1 MKYIDL
7 KLLLLFIFFLILA
20 GKSKSQDF
28 INVNNFNEKIA
39 KDIVA
44 VEFWADWNKS
54 NEFSD
59 LGSLKDATV
68 YRVDIMHCTSLQNDY
83 DVLSV
88 PTIIIFE
95 SGKEKERFSANI
107 MFQLEADKKKIQKS
121 IDEIMLAKFN

>member
-7 KLLLLFIFFLILA
+7 KLLLLFIFFLVLA

-121 IDEIMLAKFN
+121 IDEIMLANFN

>member
-7 KLLLLFIFFLILA
+7 KLLLLFIFFLVLA

-95 SGKEKERFSANI
+95 SGKEKERFSLSLNI
-107 MFQLEADKKKIQKS
+107 KLIS
-121 IDEIMLAKFN
+121 FNNL

>member
-7 KLLLLFIFFLILA
+7 KLLLLFIFFLVLA

-121 IDEIMLAKFN
+121 IDEIRLAKFN

>member
-54 NEFSD
+54 NEFSE

-121 IDEIMLAKFN
+121 IDQIMLAKFN

>member
-1 MKYIDL
+1 
-7 KLLLLFIFFLILA
+7 
-20 GKSKSQDF
+20 
-28 INVNNFNEKIA
+28 
-39 KDIVA
+39 VA

>member
-54 NEFSD
+54 NEFSE
-59 LGSLKDATV
+59 LGSLKDAAV

>member
-7 KLLLLFIFFLILA
+7 KLLLLFIFFLVLA

-28 INVNNFNEKIA
+28 LNVNNFNEKIA

>member
-7 KLLLLFIFFLILA
+7 KLLLLFIFFLVLA

-121 IDEIMLAKFN
+121 IDQIMLAKFN

>member
-7 KLLLLFIFFLILA
+7 KLLLLFIFFLVLA